1 MATKADRIEI
11 ETDPETQAKIA
22 EAARAQHT
30 TVSAF
35 ILEAASAAAD
45 QVLGRG
51 DRTAMP
57 ADQFDALMAGLDEP
71 DEVPA
76 LTQLASRPRR
86 FTRS

>member
-1 MATKADRIEI
+1 MATRTDRIEI

-22 EAARAQHT
+22 EAAQAQHT

-35 ILEAASAAAD
+35 ILEAASTAAD

-51 DRTAMP
+51 DWTVMP

-71 DEVPA
+71 DDAPA
-76 LTQLASRPRR
+76 LTQLASRQRR
-86 FTRS
+86 FSRS